1 MYEINKEKF
10 GTFLSQLRRE
20 RGMTQ
25 KDLAEKLYVSDKA
38 VSKWERALS
47 LPDIALLRPL
57 AEMLEVTVTELLIGE
72 RVAPDRPL
80 TVAEVEPLV
89 GGTLYLRA
97 EEQQEQR
104 ARRRLWGR
112 CLALA
117 ALAFLLEM
125 LAAARLVPIF
135 SDLSVMLW
143 LPPLFGL
150 LFGVYFTFFSAEKLP
165 VFYDQYRLNFV
176 SDGVFH
182 MNMPGMRFNNNNWP
196 HILRAM
202 RAWSCV
208 VLAGWVPVYV
218 ALWLALD
225 WLEAPWVVVH
235 IVTLLAG
242 RAATLEGMFVP
253 IYVVGRKYE

>member
-89 GGTLYLRA
+89 GGRA
-97 EEQQEQR
+97 AGAEGPQKALGAVSGAGGPGLSAGDAGCGE
-104 ARRRLWGR
+104 ACPHFLGSVGNALASAPLWTALWGV
-112 CLALA
+112 LH
-117 ALAFLLEM
+117 LL
-125 LAAARLVPIF
+125 
-135 SDLSVMLW
+135 
-143 LPPLFGL
+143 
-150 LFGVYFTFFSAEKLP
+150 
-165 VFYDQYRLNFV
+165 
-176 SDGVFH
+176 
-182 MNMPGMRFNNNNWP
+182 
-196 HILRAM
+196 
-202 RAWSCV
+202 
-208 VLAGWVPVYV
+208 
-218 ALWLALD
+218 
-225 WLEAPWVVVH
+225 
-235 IVTLLAG
+235 
-242 RAATLEGMFVP
+242 
-253 IYVVGRKYE
+253 

>member
-80 TVAEVEPLV
+80 TVA
-89 GGTLYLRA
+89 
-97 EEQQEQR
+97 
-104 ARRRLWGR
+104 
-112 CLALA
+112 
-117 ALAFLLEM
+117 
-125 LAAARLVPIF
+125 ARLVPIF

-176 SDGVFH
+176 SDGIFQ

-225 WLEAPWVVVH
+225 WLGAPWVVVH

-242 RAATLEGMFVP
+242 LAATLEGMFVP